1 MPRCA
6 ASTFL
11 LVMTTAALPVVAQ
24 GEATEVARRATFVRV
39 ENAAGAPI
47 AGAVVTFVGGAPHLG
62 VVACQP
68 EVREVQ
74 SDARGRVQC
83 KLAPGLCYV
92 AWATAP
98 ADAAGRVAASLAQGW
113 FGAGSLIVLRCNE
126 PMAPT
131 SIPVA
136 VDDSWR
142 THGPLQ
148 FVALMPTPGVE
159 LPIARDA
166 EQRLVLPP
174 GPVQVIEV
182 RTAAGAP
189 LLHVPTSAEAVKVP
203 PLQRVRVR
211 VRDERQAPLAGVVIR
226 HRVGRVT
233 SWRLDRLGG
242 VPDDRWRELGATDA
256 EGECTVEVPYATDP
270 LRARDSSNLLLFAG
284 ASGRPEVAGG
294 VMQGAMFVDDRKDPK
309 FAGDELPFTLRRFA
323 PLAGSLGRVPAGT
336 MVHLAAVC
344 KLSMDRNGYLHDPR
358 SYVTTVGPDGS
369 FAFDAVPGEL
379 HSCRLSIVPPDG
391 DTQRWPLFPARSERE
406 LPPEVAPGH
415 GGVLRAEGW
424 ADVAM
429 QWIEPNGG
437 PARGVVC
444 FVVPAN
450 NVNVL
455 VRDAAVRVP
464 LDARGSAALR
474 LVPGKWAF
482 VAHSSAGF
490 GAEVLELAANERTAT
505 IAMQPYAVMRLE
517 LRDAAGAPVVG
528 ARVVA
533 RGTTMRGT
541 GDPLQS
547 MLQSMRDQW
556 LGQWN
561 ALRTDA
567 QGRVQVP
574 FATVEGVTQKL
585 GLSWDDGASEDV
597 VLEATEDWRL
607 VRPQ

>member
-6 ASTFL
+6 ALTFL
-11 LVMTTAALPVVAQ
+11 LVATTAALPVVAQ
-24 GEATEVARRATFVRV
+24 GEAAEAARRATFVRV
-39 ENAAGAPI
+39 ENAAGEPI

-62 VVACQP
+62 VAACPP

-92 AWATAP
+92 AWATVP
-98 ADAAGRVAASLAQGW
+98 ADANGRVAVSLAQGW

-126 PMAPT
+126 AVAPT
-131 SIPVA
+131 TIPVV
-136 VDDSWR
+136 VDEGWAA
-142 THGPLQ
+142 HGPLQ
-148 FVALMPTPGVE
+148 FVALMPTPGMA

-166 EQRLVLPP
+166 EQRLVVPP
-174 GPVQVIEV
+174 GPVQMIEV

-189 LLHVPTSAEAVKVP
+189 LLHVPTTVEVVKVP

-211 VRDERQAPLAGVVIR
+211 VRDEQQAPLAGVVIR

-256 EGECTVEVPYATDP
+256 DGVCTVEVPYATDP
-270 LRARDSSNLLLFAG
+270 LRTRDSSNLLLFAG
-284 ASGRPEVAGG
+284 APGRPEVAGG
-294 VMQGAMFVDDRKDPK
+294 VMQSAMFVDDRKDLQ

-336 MVHLAAVC
+336 TVHLAAVC
-344 KLSMDRNGYLHDPR
+344 KLSMDRNGYMHDPR
-358 SYVTTVGPDGS
+358 SYVATVGPDGT
-369 FAFDAVPGEL
+369 FAFGEVPGEL
-379 HSCRLSIVPPDG
+379 HSCRLSLVPPDG
-391 DTQRWPLFPARSERE
+391 DSRRWPLFPARSGRE
-406 LPPEVAPGH
+406 LPPEVAAGAA
-415 GGVLRAEGW
+415 GVLHSEGW
-424 ADVAM
+424 ADVAV

-450 NVNVL
+450 GANVL

-464 LDARGSAALR
+464 LDARGAAALR
-474 LVPGKWAF
+474 LVPGRWAF
-482 VAHSSAGF
+482 VAHSAAGF
-490 GAEVLELAANERTAT
+490 GAEVLELAANERSAT
-505 IAMQPYAVMRLE
+505 IAMQPYAMMRLE
-517 LRDAAGAPVVG
+517 LRDAAGAPITG

-567 QGRVQVP
+567 EGRVQVP
-574 FATVEGVTQKL
+574 FASVEGVTQKL
-585 GLSWDDGASEDV
+585 GFSWDGGTSEEV